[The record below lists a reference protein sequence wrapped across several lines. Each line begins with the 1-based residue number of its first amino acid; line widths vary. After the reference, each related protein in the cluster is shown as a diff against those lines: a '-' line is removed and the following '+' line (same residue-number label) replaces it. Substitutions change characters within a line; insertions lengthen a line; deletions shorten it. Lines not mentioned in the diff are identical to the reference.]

1 MATTNFL
8 QLLLLRSR
16 VQISYLSCIFSFK
29 IDRCEAVGVIFS
41 ALWHCTAKLLDFSF
55 LLTVEK
61 KMRVTVTSCD
71 WHLVI
76 RYVQPID

>member
-8 QLLLLRSR
+8 QLLLIRSR

-29 IDRCEAVGVIFS
+29 IDSCEAVGVIFS

-61 KMRVTVTSCD
+61 NESDCNLLRLAFGDLLCAT
-71 WHLVI
+71 
-76 RYVQPID
+76 Y